1 MIITD
6 LLCKSVEYWCWRAG
20 LKGMVSVPSPFP
32 QESLDEDIVR
42 SVSDVTWL
50 ETVLFVLSS
59 ALILQIG

>member
-1 MIITD
+1 
-6 LLCKSVEYWCWRAG
+6 
-20 LKGMVSVPSPFP
+20 MVSVPSPFP